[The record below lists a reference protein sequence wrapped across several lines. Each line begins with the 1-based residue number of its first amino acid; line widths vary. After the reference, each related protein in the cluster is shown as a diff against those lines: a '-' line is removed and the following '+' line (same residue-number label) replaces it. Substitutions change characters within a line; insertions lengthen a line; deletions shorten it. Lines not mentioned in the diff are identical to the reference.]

1 LSETYT
7 TEPDLSN
14 NIDQVMN
21 EISAAI
27 QRARRTS
34 GSVRLVAITKG
45 QGIGKIV
52 NAYDAGLRDF
62 GENRVREALLKQ
74 EKLARYHAIHWHMV
88 GHIQSRKAR
97 HLVPGFELVHS
108 VDRPKIARRLN
119 DAALDA
125 HVKLDI
131 LLECNVSGESTKHG
145 WPLWREARWDSSLA
159 SIESIVDYANL
170 NVIGLMTMAPWTND
184 RAKIRVV
191 FQMLSKLRDYY
202 ARHLPG
208 SWAELSMG
216 MTNDFELAI
225 EEGATIVRV
234 GRAIFGEREVK
245 I

>member
-1 LSETYT
+1 
-7 TEPDLSN
+7 
-14 NIDQVMN
+14 M
-21 EISAAI
+21 
-27 QRARRTS
+27 
-34 GSVRLVAITKG
+34 
-45 QGIGKIV
+45 
-52 NAYDAGLRDF
+52 
-62 GENRVREALLKQ
+62 
-74 EKLARYHAIHWHMV
+74 
-88 GHIQSRKAR
+88 
-97 HLVPGFELVHS
+97 
-108 VDRPKIARRLN
+108 
-119 DAALDA
+119 
-125 HVKLDI
+125 
-131 LLECNVSGESTKHG
+131 
-145 WPLWREARWDSSLA
+145 A